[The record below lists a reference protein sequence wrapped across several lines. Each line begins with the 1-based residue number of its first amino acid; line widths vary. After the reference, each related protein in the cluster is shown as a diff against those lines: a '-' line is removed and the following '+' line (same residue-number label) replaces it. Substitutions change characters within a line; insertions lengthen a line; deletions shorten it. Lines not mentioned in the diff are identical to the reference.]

1 MSEEPKLL
9 VTLENGIKRITF
21 NRPKTRNSVDGETF
35 ELIQPG
41 NGGSGDGRI
50 ARHCFVRR
58 RRSVLC
64 SGADLSSFG
73 AMDVANYDVTTS
85 LRERTNP
92 AILAMRAMPKPI
104 IARVHGPA
112 AGIGCNYALACDII
126 IASEQAYFA
135 ELFVRIGLMPD
146 GGGTYFFPRMVG
158 YQKAFEL
165 MALGEVVPAPE
176 AARIGIAN
184 KCVPFAEL
192 DATVNADGGTIGGC
206 ARNCTGEKLRRGL
219 NHALNSDL
227 ASALEFEA
235 VNQGDCFHS
244 ADFREGVTAFLQ
256 KRKPVFTGKTGAH
269 AARVLKSCGAY
280 GL

>member
-9 VTLENGIKRITF
+9 IKLENGIKRITF
-21 NRPKTRNSVDGETF
+21 NRPQTRNAVDPETF
-35 ELIQPG
+35 ELFHQAMLDSAHDESRVI
-41 NGGSGDGRI
+41 
-50 ARHCFVRR
+50 
-58 RRSVLC
+58 VLTGAGESFC
-64 SGADLSSFG
+64 SGADLSSFQ
-73 AMDVANYDVTTS
+73 AMDTAQYDVTTS

-158 YQKAFEL
+158 YHKAFEL
-165 MALGEVVPAPE
+165 MALGEIVPAPE
-176 AARIGIAN
+176 AARLGIAN
-184 KCVPFAEL
+184 KCVPLAEL
-192 DATVNADGGTIGGC
+192 DATVNAI
-206 ARNCTGEKLRRGL
+206 AERLAAAPAIAVANIKAGL

-227 ASALEFEA
+227 AAALEFEA
-235 VNQGDCFHS
+235 VHQAECFHS
-244 ADFREGVTAFLQ
+244 ADFREGVAAFLE
-256 KRKPVFTGKTGAH
+256 KRKAVFTGK
-269 AARVLKSCGAY
+269 
-280 GL
+280 

>member
-9 VTLENGIKRITF
+9 VTLANGIKRITF
-21 NRPKTRNSVDGETF
+21 NRPKTRNSVDPETF
-35 ELIQPG
+35 ELFNQAMVEAAQDESRVIILTG
-41 NGGSGDGRI
+41 AGES
-50 ARHCFVRR
+50 F
-58 RRSVLC
+58 C
-64 SGADLSSFG
+64 SGADLSSFN
-73 AMDVANYDVTTS
+73 AMDVANHDVTTS

-192 DATVNADGGTIGGC
+192 DATVNAMAERLAAAPAI
-206 ARNCTGEKLRRGL
+206 AVANIKAGL

-235 VNQGDCFHS
+235 VHQGECFRS
-244 ADFREGVTAFLQ
+244 ADFREGVAAFME
-256 KRKPVFTGKTGAH
+256 KRKAVFVGK
-269 AARVLKSCGAY
+269 
-280 GL
+280 